1 MRYCTVALLLSL
13 IGHPLAAQV
22 PTEIVSSG
30 AQAYSL
36 RPGDLVRITVWGRE
50 DFSGQF
56 QVDENGHILYPVVG
70 EIDTANRTVRELR
83 EEIRGGLAQIF
94 NQPFVTITPLFR
106 VAVLGHV
113 RRPGLMT
120 IDPTLTVLDVVAL
133 AGGPDEVGN
142 LNGIKLF
149 RGGEELNLRFQR
161 DEIGVQTLQDV
172 GIRSGDQIMVSRRFL
187 TARDGLLILQILQV
201 GLTVALLIGTF

>member
-1 MRYCTVALLLSL
+1 
-13 IGHPLAAQV
+13 
-22 PTEIVSSG
+22 
-30 AQAYSL
+30 
-36 RPGDLVRITVWGRE
+36 
-50 DFSGQF
+50 
-56 QVDENGHILYPVVG
+56 
-70 EIDTANRTVRELR
+70 
-83 EEIRGGLAQIF
+83 
-94 NQPFVTITPLFR
+94 
-106 VAVLGHV
+106 
-113 RRPGLMT
+113 MT